1 MSSGSPATRTLV
13 YLDDLQ
19 VGQKYVT
26 GTYQLDE
33 QQIKQFA
40 SQYDPQPFH
49 LDADAGSKSLFQ
61 GLVASG
67 WHTAA
72 VTMRLMV
79 ESGIP
84 IAGGLIGAG
93 AEISWPRP
101 TRPGSIVHV
110 ESEVLEIK
118 LSKSRPDRGIVTVR
132 NETKDQTGE
141 VVQVMTAK
149 MIVSRKPSQLR

>member
-1 MSSGSPATRTLV
+1 MSSEKPATRKFV
-13 YLDDLQ
+13 YLDDLE
-19 VGQKYVT
+19 VGQKFIT
-26 GTYQLDE
+26 GTYELNE
-33 QQIKQFA
+33 EQIKQFA
-40 SQYDPQPFH
+40 AQYDPQPFH
-49 LDADAGSKSLFQ
+49 LDAEAGSKSLFQ

-79 ESGIP
+79 EGGIP

-110 ESEVLEIK
+110 ESEVMEIK
-118 LSKSRPDRGIVTVR
+118 QSKSRPERGIVTVR
-132 NETKDQTGE
+132 NETKDQNGE

-149 MIVSRKPSQLR
+149 MIVSKRPTVS

>member
-1 MSSGSPATRTLV
+1 MSSDSPSTRTLV

>member
-1 MSSGSPATRTLV
+1 MSSEKPATRKLV
-13 YLDDLQ
+13 YLDDLE
-19 VGQKYVT
+19 VGQKFIT
-26 GTYQLDE
+26 GTYELNE

-40 SQYDPQPFH
+40 AQYDPQPFH
-49 LDADAGSKSLFQ
+49 LDAEAGSKSLFQ

-79 ESGIP
+79 EGGIP

-110 ESEVLEIK
+110 ESEVIEIK
-118 LSKSRPDRGIVTVR
+118 QSKSRPERGIVTVR
-132 NETKDQTGE
+132 NETKDQNGE

-149 MIVSRKPSQLR
+149 MIVSKRPTVS